1 MPSRK
6 MWAVGALAL
15 ALAGCSDKSDED
27 GNDTPAPE
35 GPRYVLGSVSIDA
48 DGNRVSYAQIV
59 SKLEGHFTNANGIEV
74 NGNAVFLA
82 HGSDF
87 FYGLAES
94 PVWVRYST
102 ENGFKET
109 GRLSFLNYGITYM
122 DFSNVIVDDETAVS
136 VLTEAYVAVVWNP
149 KTMTIKGDVDL
160 SFLKRDGYSLEA
172 FTTVTHN
179 GLVYIPGKWVN
190 WTTAQIQQTVSMIT
204 LDPKAMAV
212 VSFAEDNRCGA
223 GGRVTFDSRGYA
235 YVMGDGRNQS
245 MQVFAA
251 ASGKPSV
258 PNCLLRI
265 APGATDFQDDWF
277 FEIPSLTGGLDS
289 MTELEA
295 PSVNGGV
302 GFTMMKYE
310 DRIPTN
316 LNRVNFEH
324 WTVPAYKMWR
334 LTLGDTPKAE
344 EVQGAHYSVVG
355 FSGSGVDGRFYTSE
369 SDDGSKSTVFELD
382 PATNTAVQ
390 KFTMDGY
397 FSGLMPIE

>member
-1 MPSRK
+1 MLSGK
-6 MWAVGALAL
+6 MWTVGALAL
-15 ALAGCSDKSDED
+15 ALAACSDKSNED
-27 GNDTPAPE
+27 GNDTPTPE
-35 GPRYVLGSVSIDA
+35 GKRYVLGTVSIDA
-48 DGNRVSYAQIV
+48 EGNRVSYAQIV

-82 HGSDF
+82 HGSSF

-109 GRLSFLNYGITYM
+109 GRLSFLNYGINSM

-160 SFLKRDGYSLEA
+160 SFLKKDGYSLEA
-172 FTTVTHN
+172 FTVVTHN

-190 WTTAQIQQTVSMIT
+190 WTTAQIEQTVSVIT
-204 LDPKAMAV
+204 LDPKTMTV
-212 VSFAEDNRCGA
+212 VAFAEDHRCGA

-251 ASGKPSV
+251 ASGKSSV

-277 FEIPSLTGGLDS
+277 YEIPSLTGGLDS

-316 LNRVNFEH
+316 LDRVNFEH

-334 LTLGDTPKAE
+334 ITLGDTPKAE
-344 EVQGAHYSVVG
+344 EVQGANYSVVG
-355 FSGSGVDGRFYTSE
+355 FSGSGVDGKFYTSE
-369 SDDGSKSTVFELD
+369 SEDGSESTVFELD